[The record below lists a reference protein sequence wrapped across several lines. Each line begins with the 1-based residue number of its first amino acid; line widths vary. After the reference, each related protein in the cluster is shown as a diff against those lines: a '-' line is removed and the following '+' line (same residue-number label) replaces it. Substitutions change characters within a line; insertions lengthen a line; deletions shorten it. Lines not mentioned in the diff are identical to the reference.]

1 MQTISMRIHCNSYW
15 KIPHFQNP
23 HSLWTPK
30 FFQHENIL
38 YIYDTFCQNLCK
50 PAYCMKIA
58 SLIFFQSL
66 KSSITHS
73 ALPYNPGYSIFF
85 YHLCSI
91 WLLPHTC
98 CRTCRCNNPFL
109 TNPVNNR
116 ATVIEDTIFKEQIGR
131 ASCRGRG

>member
-1 MQTISMRIHCNSYW
+1 MQTISMRIHCNSYR
-15 KIPHFQNP
+15 KIPDIKNP

-38 YIYDTFCQNLCK
+38 YIHNTLCQNLCK
-50 PAYCMKIA
+50 SADSMKID

-85 YHLCSI
+85 EHICSI
-91 WLLPHTC
+91 WNI
-98 CRTCRCNNPFL
+98 RDYR
-109 TNPVNNR
+109 
-116 ATVIEDTIFKEQIGR
+116 EGR
-131 ASCRGRG
+131 NG